1 MVDLRSGSGKATERD
16 SAVRA
21 SAPTPARSPR
31 LTRRRLV
38 TVGAAGAVLAITGR
52 RGSGAPRAG
61 LAQATPIGLGT
72 PAATPAL
79 AVPGFEDPTRWAG
92 RTLHVGAWG
101 GEVQDALREAVWGPF
116 ATATGCT
123 LQEVV
128 TDYSTVRRDLE
139 AGRAPEG
146 ALVVDPIWA
155 ATALDNGFVQPL
167 AADAVDREALSPFR
181 ANDWSV
187 PAFAYAMVDAFRWDG
202 TPGNPP
208 GTWAEWWDKARFPGP
223 RGLQRGA
230 FGTFEFALLA
240 DDVRPD
246 QLYPLDGA
254 RAIESLKRISGQIV
268 ERWWDSGAEPVAWL
282 ARGRVDFVSSWH
294 YRVVAGQQNGYPI
307 DLVWNQGLLVADRW
321 VVLPGEEE
329 RDVAFDF
336 LRYATTPEVQAA
348 LARRVPLGPVNRAAF
363 DLLDARTAA
372 RVPTS
377 PANIGGLILQ
387 DVQWWAENNVAAN
400 ERFNNW
406 LLGVPNAS
414 G

>member
-1 MVDLRSGSGKATERD
+1 
-16 SAVRA
+16 
-21 SAPTPARSPR
+21 
-31 LTRRRLV
+31 
-38 TVGAAGAVLAITGR
+38 VGAAVLARSGR
-52 RGSGAPRAG
+52 RGAGAPTGAF
-61 LAQATPIGLGT
+61 AQATPIGLGT

-101 GEVQDALREAVWGPF
+101 GEVQDALREAIWEPF
-116 ATATGCT
+116 AVATGCA
-123 LQEVV
+123 LQEVI
-128 TDYSTVRRDLE
+128 TDYSRLRLDLD
-139 AGRAPEG
+139 AGRPAEG
-146 ALVVDPIWA
+146 VLVVDPIWA
-155 ATALDNGFVQPL
+155 ATALDNGYVQMIAGDVVEREAITPIR
-167 AADAVDREALSPFR
+167 ADAG
-181 ANDWSV
+181 SV

-208 GTWAEWWDKARFPGP
+208 KTWTEWWDHARFPGP

-230 FGTFEFALLA
+230 LGTFEFALLA
-240 DDVRPD
+240 DGVRPD

-254 RAIESLKRISGQIV
+254 RAIESLKRISGQIID
-268 ERWWDSGAEPVAWL
+268 RWWDSGAEPVAWL
-282 ARGRVDFVSSWH
+282 SRGRVDFVSSWH
-294 YRVVAGQQNGYPI
+294 YRVVAGQYNGYPI

-348 LARRVPLGPVNRAAF
+348 LARRVPLGPTNRAAF

-372 RVPTS
+372 RLPTS
-377 PANIGGLILQ
+377 PANLGGLIHQ
-387 DVQWWAENNVAAN
+387 NVRWWADNNVEAN
-400 ERFNNW
+400 QRFNNW
-406 LLGVPNAS
+406 LLGVPDAS